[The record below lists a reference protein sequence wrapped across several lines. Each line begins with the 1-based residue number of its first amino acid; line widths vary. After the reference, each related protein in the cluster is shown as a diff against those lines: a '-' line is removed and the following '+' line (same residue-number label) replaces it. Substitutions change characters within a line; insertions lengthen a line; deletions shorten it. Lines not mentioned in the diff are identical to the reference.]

1 MLTPERYQLIMDQI
15 EKRDVVKI
23 QELISM
29 TNASESTI
37 RRDLS
42 TLEERGFLK
51 RVHGGASKLS
61 NSRQEPDMLEKS
73 SKNLQDKLK
82 IAEEAA
88 SLLEE
93 GDCIYLDAG
102 TTTLHMIDFIDHTKD
117 IVVVTNGVMHIDA
130 LIRKGIPFYL
140 LGGYVKHRTGA
151 MIGGAS
157 LTAVSQYRFDKSF
170 LGVNGV
176 HIEAG
181 FTTPDPDEAL
191 LKTKA
196 VRQAKNAYVLAD
208 PSKFGEI
215 SFAAFAALGDAAIIT
230 TEAEELAF
238 DNYQEKTV
246 VKVVKP

>member
-1 MLTPERYQLIMDQI
+1 MLTPERYQLIIDQI

-61 NSRQEPDMLEKS
+61 NRRQEPDMLEKS

-102 TTTLHMIDFIDHTKD
+102 TTTLHMIDFIDPSKD

>member
-1 MLTPERYQLIMDQI
+1 MLTPERYQLIIDQI

-102 TTTLHMIDFIDHTKD
+102 TTTLHMIDFIDPSKD

-196 VRQAKNAYVLAD
+196 VSQAKNAYVLAD

>member
-1 MLTPERYQLIMDQI
+1 MLTPERYQLIIDQI
-15 EKRDVVKI
+15 DKREVVKI

-51 RVHGGASKLS
+51 RVHGGASRLS
-61 NSRQEPDMLEKS
+61 NSRLEPDMLEKS

-82 IAEEAA
+82 IAETAA
-88 SLLEE
+88 ALLEE

-102 TTTLHMIDFIDHTKD
+102 TTTLHMIEFIDKTKD
-117 IVVVTNGVMHIDA
+117 IVVVTNGVMHIEA

-157 LTAVSQYRFDKSF
+157 LTAISQYRFDKSF

-196 VRQAKNAYVLAD
+196 VRQAKTAYVLAD

-215 SFAAFAALGDAAIIT
+215 SFSAFADLSDAAIIT
-230 TEAEELAF
+230 TGADELAF

>member
-102 TTTLHMIDFIDHTKD
+102 TTTLNMIDFIDHTKD

>member
-1 MLTPERYQLIMDQI
+1 MLTPERHQLIIDQI
-15 EKRDVVKI
+15 EKHDVVKI
-23 QELISM
+23 QELINL

-51 RVHGGASKLS
+51 RVHGGAAKLS
-61 NSRQEPDMLEKS
+61 DIRLEPDMLEKS
-73 SKNLQDKLK
+73 SKNLHDKLK
-82 IAEEAA
+82 IAEKAV

-102 TTTLHMIDFIDHTKD
+102 TTTLHMIDFMDKSKD
-117 IVVVTNGVMHIDA
+117 IVVVTNGVMHVDA
-130 LIRKGIPFYL
+130 LIRKEISFYL

-151 MIGGAS
+151 IIGGAS
-157 LTAVSQYRFDKSF
+157 LIAMDQYRFDKSF
-170 LGVNGV
+170 LGTNGV
-176 HIEAG
+176 HTEAG

-191 LKTKA
+191 LKQKA
-196 VRQAKNAYVLAD
+196 VKQAKHAYVLAD

-215 SFAAFAALGDAAIIT
+215 SFSAFAGIGDATIIT
-230 TEAEELAF
+230 TGAEELTF

>member
-102 TTTLHMIDFIDHTKD
+102 TTTLHMIDFIDPSKD

-215 SFAAFAALGDAAIIT
+215 SFAAFAALSDAAIIT

>member
-1 MLTPERYQLIMDQI
+1 
-15 EKRDVVKI
+15 
-23 QELISM
+23 M

>member
-230 TEAEELAF
+230 TEAEEHAF

>member
-1 MLTPERYQLIMDQI
+1 MLTPERHQLIIDQI

>member
-1 MLTPERYQLIMDQI
+1 MLTPERYQLIIDQI
-15 EKRDVVKI
+15 DKRDVVKI

-61 NSRQEPDMLEKS
+61 NSRLEPDMLEKS

-82 IAEEAA
+82 IAETAA
-88 SLLEE
+88 ALLEE

-102 TTTLHMIDFIDHTKD
+102 TTTLHMIEFIDKTKD
-117 IVVVTNGVMHIDA
+117 IVVVTNGVMHIEA

-157 LTAVSQYRFDKSF
+157 LTAISQYRFDKSF

-196 VRQAKNAYVLAD
+196 VRQAKTAYVLAD

-215 SFAAFAALGDAAIIT
+215 SFSAFADLSDAAIIT
-230 TEAEELAF
+230 TDADELAF

>member
-151 MIGGAS
+151 VIGGAS

-238 DNYQEKTV
+238 DDYQEKTV

>member
-1 MLTPERYQLIMDQI
+1 
-15 EKRDVVKI
+15 
-23 QELISM
+23 M

-238 DNYQEKTV
+238 DDYQEKTV

>member
-1 MLTPERYQLIMDQI
+1 MLTPERYQLIIDQI

>member
-117 IVVVTNGVMHIDA
+117 IVVITNGVMHIDA

>member
-1 MLTPERYQLIMDQI
+1 MLTPERHQLIIDQI
-15 EKRDVVKI
+15 EKYDVVKI
-23 QELISM
+23 QELINL

-61 NSRQEPDMLEKS
+61 DIRLEPDILEKS
-73 SKNLQDKLK
+73 SKNLHDKLK
-82 IAEEAA
+82 IAETAA

-102 TTTLHMIDFIDHTKD
+102 TTTLHMIEFMDKSKD
-117 IVVVTNGVMHIDA
+117 IVVVTNGIMHIDA
-130 LIRKGIPFYL
+130 LIRKEITFYL
-140 LGGYVKHRTGA
+140 LGGYVKQRTGA
-151 MIGGAS
+151 MIGGTS
-157 LTAVSQYRFDKSF
+157 LTAMEQYRFDKSF
-170 LGVNGV
+170 LGVNGI
-176 HIEAG
+176 HAEAG
-181 FTTPDPDEAL
+181 YTTPDPDESL
-191 LKTKA
+191 LKHKA
-196 VRQAKNAYVLAD
+196 VKQAKNAYVLAD

-215 SFAAFAALGDAAIIT
+215 SFSAFASLGDATIIT
-230 TEAEELAF
+230 TDAKECTF